1 MYLPSYQNVSKKYK
15 YVLSQKIINFVNEM
29 NIPIIDIYDE
39 VFLVHSDPLSLFPF
53 KEKNHYNSKGYELV
67 SKTIIK
73 KINNNKLIK

>member
-53 KEKNHYNSKGYELV
+53 IKSV
-67 SKTIIK
+67 IIDADA
-73 KINNNKLIK
+73 IEIAQP